1 MGLTT
6 AMYTA
11 LSGINVNQ
19 SRIETI
25 GNNLANVNTTAFKGS
40 RTLFQT
46 QFSQLFSAGNAP
58 SETSGGVNPTQSG
71 LGAVVATTQRIF
83 TPGSIETTG
92 VASDLAIEGNGF
104 FVVRR
109 PNGQQVYTR
118 DGAFTVTPDNRLVT
132 RDGSYV
138 QGFGVDPAFSLQP
151 TVLGDLIIPLGTLSI
166 ARPTRN
172 VRMDGDLSAL
182 ESLATQS
189 SQTLSAPL
197 VDGGGGQAVAGTAL
211 TDLRAAA
218 APGTQLFAVG
228 NAIRVSGVAKGDREL
243 AARTFIV
250 GTDGNTLG
258 DFAAWLQTNLGIQ
271 TGAGLPGTPG
281 VSIENGQ
288 LVIRGNPGQPNAI
301 VIDSNDITSNNA
313 GVSVPFAFSQASNG
327 DGTGVFTS
335 FTVYDSLGT
344 PVQVNTSYVLD
355 AITPTGPVWR
365 FYAETPGPDGGSIA
379 LGTGTIAFDTNGNF
393 LNATGN
399 QISLDRSAT
408 GATSPL
414 VFDLDFSGLHGL
426 STRNS
431 GVVLGQQDGF
441 QPGTLA
447 NYSIG
452 ADGVISGAFTNGL
465 TRTLGQVAL
474 ATFPNPEGL
483 IADQGNYYLIGPNT
497 GSPVVSAP
505 GQFNAGT
512 VLAGALELSNVDVSR
527 EFIGLISS
535 SAAFQASSRVI
546 TVSRDLL
553 DQLLLVVR

>member
-46 QFSQLFSAGNAP
+46 QFSQLMSAGNAP

-92 VASDLAIEGNGF
+92 IASDLAVEGNGF

-109 PNGQQVYTR
+109 PNGQQVFTR

-138 QGFGVDPAFSLQP
+138 QGFTIDPNFVVQP
-151 TVLGDLIIPLGTLSI
+151 GALSDLTIPLGTLSI
-166 ARPTRN
+166 ARATQN

-182 ESLATQS
+182 EPLATQFAE
-189 SQTLSAPL
+189 TTSAAL
-197 VDGGGGQAVAGTAL
+197 VDGGGGQAGANTPLA
-211 TDLRAAA
+211 DLRAAS
-218 APGTQLFAVG
+218 APGTALFADG
-228 NAIRVSGVAKGDREL
+228 NTIRVSGVAKGDREL
-243 AARTFIV
+243 TTQTFVV
-250 GTDGNTLG
+250 GTDGSTLG
-258 DFAAWLQTNLGIQ
+258 DFASWLQTRLGIQ
-271 TGAGLPGTPG
+271 TGPDLPGTPG
-281 VSIENGQ
+281 VTIENGQ
-288 LVIRGNPGQPNAI
+288 LVIRSNPGYPNAI
-301 VIDSNDITSNNA
+301 AIETSDITSDNA
-313 GVSVPFAFSQASNG
+313 GGTVPFSFSQTTTLPASG
-327 DGTGVFTS
+327 AYTTFTA
-335 FTVYDSLGT
+335 YDSLGT
-344 PVQVNTSYVLD
+344 PVQINTSYVLD
-355 AITPTGPVWR
+355 SIAPTGPVWR
-365 FYAETPGPDGGSIA
+365 FYAETPNPSGGSIA
-379 LGTGTIAFDTNGNF
+379 LGTGTISFDNNGNF
-393 LNATGN
+393 LSATGT
-399 QISLDRSAT
+399 QLSIDRSAT
-408 GATSPL
+408 GAITPL
-414 VFDLDFSGLHGL
+414 VFNMDFSGLHGL
-426 STRNS
+426 STRDS
-431 GVVLGQQDGF
+431 GITLGDQDGF

-447 NYSIG
+447 NYSVG
-452 ADGVISGAFTNGL
+452 SDGVITGAFTNGL

-483 IADQGNYYLIGPNT
+483 IAEQGNYYVVGPNT
-497 GSPVVSAP
+497 GAPVISAP

-512 VLAGALELSNVDVSR
+512 ILSGALELSNVDVSR

>member
-46 QFSQLFSAGNAP
+46 QFSQLLSAGNAP
-58 SETSGGVNPTQSG
+58 SDTSGGVNPTQSG

-92 VASDLAIEGNGF
+92 IPSDLAVEGNGF
-104 FVVRR
+104 FVIRR
-109 PNGQQVYTR
+109 PNGQQVFTR

-132 RDGSYV
+132 RDGSFV
-138 QGFGVDPAFSLQP
+138 QGFSIDPNFVVQP
-151 TVLGDLIIPLGTLSI
+151 GTLGDLAIPLGTLSI
-166 ARPTRN
+166 ARPTQN

-182 ESLATQS
+182 EPLAAQFSET
-189 SQTLSAPL
+189 TSAAM
-197 VDGGGGQAVAGTAL
+197 VDGGGGQAGASTAL
-211 TDLRAAA
+211 TDLRTAA
-218 APGTQLFAVG
+218 APGTTLFADG
-228 NAIRVSGVAKGDREL
+228 NTIRVSGVQKGDREL
-243 AARTFIV
+243 STQTFVV
-250 GTDGNTLG
+250 GTDGSTLG
-258 DFAAWLQTNLGIQ
+258 DFASWLQTRFGIQ
-271 TGAGLPGTPG
+271 TGADLPGSPG

-288 LVIRGNPGQPNAI
+288 LVIRGNPGYPNAI
-301 VIDSNDITSNNA
+301 TVETNDITSDNA
-313 GVSVPFAFSQASNG
+313 GGTVPF
-327 DGTGVFTS
+327 S
-335 FTVYDSLGT
+335 FTQTTSLERSGAYTTFTAYDSLGT
-344 PVQVNTSYVLD
+344 PVQINTSYVLD
-355 AITPTGPVWR
+355 SIAPTGPVWR
-365 FYAETPGPDGGSIA
+365 FYAETPNTAGGSIA
-379 LGTGTIAFDTNGNF
+379 LGSGTISFDNNGNF
-393 LNATGN
+393 LSATGT
-399 QISLDRSAT
+399 QVSVDRSAN
-408 GATSPL
+408 GAATPL
-414 VFDLDFSGLHGL
+414 VFNMDFSGLHGL
-426 STRNS
+426 STLDS
-431 GVVLGQQDGF
+431 GITLGEQDGF

-447 NYSIG
+447 NYSVG
-452 ADGVISGAFTNGL
+452 SDGVITGAFTNGL

-483 IADQGNYYLIGPNT
+483 IADQGNYYLVGPNT
-497 GSPVVSAP
+497 GAPVISAP

-512 VLAGALELSNVDVSR
+512 ILSGALELSNVDVSR